1 MRYQSAE
8 VVDQGESL
16 LAPACEA
23 RRRNTGGIDAMK
35 KSMKRAAAGMALL
48 VVAALFMLTRQAQA
62 QGPGFLTLEGPGSA
76 IGVTVRETTAE
87 EIKAAKLDQPAGV
100 RIESVRT
107 SSPAEKAGFQAG
119 DIVLE
124 FDGERVRSVRQFTRL
139 VRETPPQR
147 TVTAVIVRGG
157 ARQTLQV
164 VPQVSGAL
172 SGDVLGLQRRNPL
185 RGFNLD
191 IAPQLR
197 RGRVARPAL
206 GVTVTPL
213 SDQLAQY
220 FGVKEGALVTS
231 VESGSP
237 AADAGLRAGD
247 VITTV
252 AGRSV
257 RTPADLSE
265 ELRRAQSGEGV
276 EIGVT
281 RDRQSLRLKAT
292 LPETRRVTPLG
303 QRGLPA

>member
-1 MRYQSAE
+1 MRK
-8 VVDQGESL
+8 L
-16 LAPACEA
+16 M
-23 RRRNTGGIDAMK
+23 T
-35 KSMKRAAAGMALL
+35 RAAAGMALL

-62 QGPGFLTLEGPGSA
+62 QGPGFLILEGPGSA

-87 EIKAAKLDQPAGV
+87 EMKAAKLDQPAGV
-100 RIESVRT
+100 RIEAVRT

-139 VRETPPQR
+139 VRETPPER

-164 VPQVSGAL
+164 VPQVTGAL
-172 SGDVLGLQRRNPL
+172 SSEVPGLQRRNPF

-197 RGRVARPAL
+197 RGRVSRPAL

-220 FGVKEGALVTS
+220 FGVKEGVLVTS
-231 VESGSP
+231 VESGSR

-257 RTPADLSE
+257 RTPAELSE
-265 ELRRAQSGEGV
+265 ELRRAQSGDGV

-292 LPETRRVTPLG
+292 LPETRRVTPSG

>member
-1 MRYQSAE
+1 
-8 VVDQGESL
+8 
-16 LAPACEA
+16 
-23 RRRNTGGIDAMK
+23 MK
-35 KSMKRAAAGMALL
+35 KSMTRAAAGMALL

-62 QGPGFLTLEGPGSA
+62 QGPDFLTLEGPGSA

-100 RIESVRT
+100 RIESVRM

-172 SGDVLGLQRRNPL
+172 SGDVLGRQPRNPF

-257 RTPADLSE
+257 RTPAELSE
-265 ELRRAQSGEGV
+265 ELRRAQSGDGV

-292 LPETRRVTPLG
+292 LPETRRVTPSG

>member
-1 MRYQSAE
+1 LE
-8 VVDQGESL
+8 E
-16 LAPACEA
+16 
-23 RRRNTGGIDAMK
+23 IDAMRK
-35 KSMKRAAAGMALL
+35 AITRAAVSAAILA
-48 VVAALFMLTRQAQA
+48 VAALFIPIRHAQAQA
-62 QGPGFLTLEGPGSA
+62 PGFLTLEGSGSA
-76 IGVTVRETTAE
+76 IGVTVRETAAE
-87 EIKAAKLDQPAGV
+87 DLKDAKLEQPAGV
-100 RIESVRT
+100 RIESVRPG
-107 SSPAEKAGFQAG
+107 SPAANAGLQTG

-139 VRETPPQR
+139 VRESPPQR
-147 TVTAVIVRGG
+147 TVTAVILRGS

-164 VPQVSGAL
+164 VPEVTGEFAA
-172 SGDVLGLQRRNPL
+172 DVFGGIRLQRRNSL

-191 IAPQLR
+191 VTPPTR
-197 RGRVARPAL
+197 RGRLSRGQGL

-231 VESGSP
+231 VDSGSP

-252 AGRSV
+252 DGRSI
-257 RTPADLSE
+257 RTAADLAE
-265 ELRRAQSGEGV
+265 EVRRARPGDGI

-292 LPETRRVTPLG
+292 LPETRPLTLSG
-303 QRGLPA
+303 RRGLPV